1 MFLRRFAISVWNSL
15 QRKCDRMSRGQSSR
29 PRPQPMR
36 RGLERCQN
44 KGSFDNGEVI
54 DVEKIDVVVIDD
66 TEASY
71 YRTRGKN
78 KIPSVV
84 ISIDDEEEVDAEQNP
99 GGVGCSTAV
108 DGSDSDGDCV
118 VFVKEET
125 VPLNSRMKN
134 MIFPECGS
142 SRNRFGLY
150 TTSEDMSS
158 DNGSSEMELS
168 ESESSDAENSDC
180 EIMDGSSGGIREL
193 WEKASLRRKFAEMNR
208 YEPEDRVSASGSN
221 TDPETL
227 SPETTRD
234 KAEVRDCFNESHSKN
249 SEEVPAQRR
258 ESCNGSE
265 DPYPGKDTVTKLSE
279 DSHTPRGKNSVVDS
293 YPDTEMHCDEPIYNH
308 MDEEVSNKRVNLP
321 GENAFNYKGDG
332 SGDVETPQST
342 PACDDKVQTD
352 VHAGNDR
359 FTSLDKGEQIPVE
372 NAFYPSEIPNETN
385 SQARNGPCARNS
397 SSPDPQPRN
406 MNDIFSG
413 VTGPENKDK
422 VTAEPS
428 LNSKDQCHAD
438 VEYGTNSQDINAFFP
453 GKRSLHDHQPSCAN
467 EDFSEVT
474 GFEGKNK
481 ATKPSSDPKT
491 QQADVNYEPVSLES
505 DRPCAEKMP
514 PSDPQPFCKNEVS
527 PESSA
532 FKGKEK
538 AMKPS
543 HYPEAQHANVN
554 YDPNVDS
561 DKPCAEK
568 ISVFHPRPCYVNQ
581 VFSEVAGFDD
591 DEQLAVKPSC
601 NSRAQHAHVS
611 CEDIL
616 QEKACSTHEELS
628 VKKSLNCSSQTE
640 NATVG
645 CIVTKEP
652 EAENELIG
660 DREKHKES
668 DEYKRAQEE
677 EWASRQRELQLQ
689 SEEAQ
694 RMRKRR
700 RAEAL
705 RLIDMERRQKQ
716 RLEEM
721 RESQKKVE
729 ETINLKELY
738 RAEVRKE
745 LEQMETRYRDLASLL
760 RGLGIHVGGGQFPL
774 PCEVHSAYKQA
785 LLRYHPDRA
794 SRTDLRRQVEAEET
808 FKLISRC
815 KEKLLPISY

>member
-1 MFLRRFAISVWNSL
+1 
-15 QRKCDRMSRGQSSR
+15 MSRGQSSQPR
-29 PRPQPMR
+29 PRPRP

-44 KGSFDNGEVI
+44 KGSSDNGEVI

-66 TEASY
+66 TETSY

-84 ISIDDEEEVDAEQNP
+84 ISIDDEEEVDAERNP
-99 GGVGCSTAV
+99 GGVGCSAAV
-108 DGSDSDGDCV
+108 EGSDSDGDCV

-134 MIFPECGS
+134 VIFPECGS
-142 SRNRFGLY
+142 SRNHFGLY
-150 TTSEDMSS
+150 TPSEDGSS
-158 DNGSSEMELS
+158 ENGSSEIELS
-168 ESESSDAENSDC
+168 ESESSDAESSDC

-193 WEKASLRRKFAEMNR
+193 WEKASLRKKFAEMNR

-221 TDPETL
+221 TDPESL
-227 SPETTRD
+227 SPETTQD
-234 KAEVRDCFNESHSKN
+234 KAEVQDCFNESHSKN
-249 SEEVPAQRR
+249 SEQVPVQCR
-258 ESCNGSE
+258 ESCSGRE
-265 DPYPGKDTVTKLSE
+265 GPCPGKDTGTKLSE
-279 DSHTPRGKNSVVDS
+279 DAHAARGKDSVVDS
-293 YPDTEMHCDEPIYNH
+293 YPDAGMHCDDPIYNH
-308 MDEEVSNKRVNLP
+308 MDEQVSEKRANLP
-321 GENAFNYKGDG
+321 GENAFNYKEDATE
-332 SGDVETPQST
+332 DVEIPQRT
-342 PACDDKVQTD
+342 PACDDKLQTD
-352 VHAGNDR
+352 VRAGNDQ
-359 FTSLDKGEQIPVE
+359 FTFPDKGEQIPVE
-372 NAFYPSEIPNETN
+372 NAFYPSELPNEYI
-385 SQARNGPCARNS
+385 SQDRNGPCPGNS

-406 MNDIFSG
+406 MKDFFSG
-413 VTGPENKDK
+413 VTGPENKGK
-422 VTAEPS
+422 VTPEPS
-428 LNSKDQCHAD
+428 LNSKDQRRAD
-438 VEYGTNSQDINAFFP
+438 VDYGTYPQETNDFFP
-453 GKRSLHDHQPSCAN
+453 GKRSLHDPQPSSTN

-474 GFEGKNK
+474 GFGGKNK
-481 ATKPSSDPKT
+481 ASKPFSNPQT
-491 QQADVNYEPVSLES
+491 QQADVNDEPVSLES
-505 DRPCAEKMP
+505 DTACEKI
-514 PSDPQPFCKNEVS
+514 SSFDPQPFCKNEVF
-527 PESSA
+527 PEFVA
-532 FKGKEK
+532 FKGEEK
-538 AMKPS
+538 AVPPS
-543 HYPEAQHANVN
+543 CYPEAQHANVN

-561 DKPCAEK
+561 GKPCAEK

-601 NSRAQHAHVS
+601 NSGAQHANVS

-616 QEKACSTHEELS
+616 QEKAYSTHEELS
-628 VKKSLNCSSQTE
+628 AKKSLDCSSQAE
-640 NATVG
+640 NTKVG
-645 CIVTKEP
+645 CIVAKES

-694 RMRKRR
+694 RMRKKRR
-700 RAEAL
+700 TEAL

-729 ETINLKELY
+729 ETINLKEQY

-760 RGLGIHVGGGQFPL
+760 RGLGIHVRGGQFPL
-774 PCEVHSAYKQA
+774 PHEVHSAYKQA

-794 SRTDLRRQVEAEET
+794 SRTDLRGQVEAEET